1 MNVRPAILIQ
11 KNGQILTLEYHYGG
25 QIVYNLPGGNVDFG
39 ETMSQTLKR
48 EMIEELAMKVEV
60 GELIVVGEVHIEE
73 KNKSTLHCLFEGNIV
88 EGEPTINAEHCSAK
102 EIKWLNISDISSVN
116 LYPNLKKEILQ
127 WINNQPLEDFYVGK
141 IEQTWF

>member
-48 EMIEELAMKVEV
+48 EMIEELGMEVEV
-60 GELIVVGEVHIEE
+60 GELIVVGEIHIEE
-73 KNKSTLHCLFEGNIV
+73 KNKSTLHCLFEGEITK
-88 EGEPTINAEHCSAK
+88 GEPNINPDQCSAK
-102 EIKWLNISDISSVN
+102 EVKWLNISDIDSSN
-116 LYPNLKKEILQ
+116 MYPNLKKEILQ

-141 IEQTWF
+141 IEQPWF